1 MAGMSRTN
9 ARVLV
14 GSTVV
19 LIVVVGAALMWRGA
33 VRDCTLA
40 GCGDQV
46 TYSIPDEAY
55 VAWGAGVG
63 APVTVETCIDD
74 ECRTGEVTL
83 NRNGATRGSGGEV
96 FLDQGTLDFDL
107 EYNVTLKVTDPTG
120 MVRYARTDS
129 GVTLEEFQPNGP
141 NCPPTCAGWLL
152 ALEPEDL
159 GL

>member
-1 MAGMSRTN
+1 
-9 ARVLV
+9 
-14 GSTVV
+14 
-19 LIVVVGAALMWRGA
+19 
-33 VRDCTLA
+33 
-40 GCGDQV
+40 
-46 TYSIPDEAY
+46 
-55 VAWGAGVG
+55 
-63 APVTVETCIDD
+63 
-74 ECRTGEVTL
+74 
-83 NRNGATRGSGGEV
+83 V

-152 ALEPEDL
+152 TLEPEDL